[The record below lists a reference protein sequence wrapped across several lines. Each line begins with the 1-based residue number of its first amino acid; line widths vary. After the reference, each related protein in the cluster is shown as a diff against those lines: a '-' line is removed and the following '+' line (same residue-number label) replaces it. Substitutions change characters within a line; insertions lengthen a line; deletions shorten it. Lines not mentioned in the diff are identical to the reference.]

1 MKNRPCIILFLSVII
16 FPFLNLQAQSFSP
29 KVIATSGGYTTN
41 SSFGSL
47 SYTVGE
53 MAMVKTFSANGNML
67 TQGFQQPDDTTF
79 ATALTEVPKGEEG
92 SVAVYPNPAST
103 VLWFGYEFT
112 QSGKINLLITDIN
125 GRQMPYHFS
134 EQYEVGKVVRQL
146 DCTLLASGEYFL
158 SIQFTSASTK
168 TISRKFQLLK

>member
-53 MAMVKTFSANGNML
+53 MAMVKTFSANGNIL

-79 ATALTEVPKGEEG
+79 VTALIEVPKGEEG

-134 EQYEVGKVVRQL
+134 EQYESGKAVRQL
-146 DCTLLASGEYFL
+146 DCSLLPAGEYFL
-158 SIQFTSASTK
+158 TLQFTSSLTK
-168 TISRKFQLLK
+168 SFTKKFQVIK